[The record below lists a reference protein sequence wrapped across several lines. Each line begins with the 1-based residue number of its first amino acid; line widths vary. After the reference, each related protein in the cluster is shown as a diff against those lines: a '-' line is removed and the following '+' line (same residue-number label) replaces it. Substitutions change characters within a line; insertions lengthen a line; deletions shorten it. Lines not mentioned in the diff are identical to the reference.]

1 MAKNGVTKFGKAEPK
16 EPPPEEQGGYP
27 VLIDDIEEDDAA
39 PDQGLLSRRRKTI
52 RESVGDVRN
61 DWFRPYCLGFS
72 LFLVLFAFWILDSL
86 KDPIFAK
93 LVDGDLE
100 RHQPLAK
107 LFSVTTTLIL
117 VCLIEYISNA
127 RQRQAARQ
135 QQQQQQHMTSHD
147 DILNADGQWTR
158 MDMEP
163 RPHAHHAPDDTV
175 SISTFHFI
183 GIPYVGVFF
192 LMTFLLQKYD
202 LAASELEY
210 GFDIWYVLAYVFYA
224 AIESFGSLAV
234 ATFWSYTNSTLSLD
248 DAERFYGP
256 IIAIAQLG
264 AIGGST
270 MVATNHWEAP
280 DLIMVACLMIVLQ
293 MLVMRVYNRRFTP
306 TSMLAIDDDASLQ
319 TWQDDDITFTKPFW
333 SGLYLIAR
341 HNYVLLI
348 LGVSCL
354 YEVSLTCL
362 DYQMKL
368 LGWARFELTEHV
380 SMSFSQFMGH
390 YGQVVNITSL
400 IFSSV
405 LFPWLIRKYGLRV
418 TLRLFPTLLFLVTI
432 VTYGAI
438 PGNLTVLF
446 LSMSFLKAM
455 TYSIHDPSKEILYI
469 PTSNAVKF
477 RAKFWIDVV
486 GARISKAIGSGIN
499 TYAGSVDRSVRVST
513 VPSLL
518 IAAGLWV
525 ICYYAGIEF
534 DRLLVTGKIVGLEQ
548 PDESSTYMDVP
559 KDDDDDGDEDPTSKV
574 EISFDRDSASTLGV
588 PIESSHHSAQK
599 GKNRLGSSVEITVLR
614 I

>member
-1 MAKNGVTKFGKAEPK
+1 
-16 EPPPEEQGGYP
+16 
-27 VLIDDIEEDDAA
+27 
-39 PDQGLLSRRRKTI
+39 
-52 RESVGDVRN
+52 
-61 DWFRPYCLGFS
+61 
-72 LFLVLFAFWILDSL
+72 
-86 KDPIFAK
+86 
-93 LVDGDLE
+93 
-100 RHQPLAK
+100 
-107 LFSVTTTLIL
+107 
-117 VCLIEYISNA
+117 
-127 RQRQAARQ
+127 
-135 QQQQQQHMTSHD
+135 
-147 DILNADGQWTR
+147 
-158 MDMEP
+158 
-163 RPHAHHAPDDTV
+163 
-175 SISTFHFI
+175 
-183 GIPYVGVFF
+183 
-192 LMTFLLQKYD
+192 
-202 LAASELEY
+202 
-210 GFDIWYVLAYVFYA
+210 
-224 AIESFGSLAV
+224 
-234 ATFWSYTNSTLSLD
+234 LSLD

-264 AIGGST
+264 AIGGSAL
-270 MVATNHWEAP
+270 VATNHWEAP
-280 DLIMVACLMIVLQ
+280 DLIMVACLTIVLQ
-293 MLVMRVYNRRFTP
+293 MLVMRVYNRRFIP
-306 TSMLAIDDDASLQ
+306 TSMLANDDDAASLQ

-333 SGLYLIAR
+333 SGIYLIIR

-368 LGWARFELTEHV
+368 LGWIRFELTEHV
-380 SMSFSQFMGH
+380 DTSFSEFMGY
-390 YGQVVNITSL
+390 YGIIVNITSL
-400 IFSSV
+400 LFSSM

-499 TYAGSVDRSVRVST
+499 TFAGSVDRSVRVST

-518 IAAGLWV
+518 IAAGLWL

-548 PDESSTYMDVP
+548 PDESDTYMDVP
-559 KDDDDDGDEDPTSKV
+559 KDDDDDDEDPSPEV
-574 EISFDRDSASTLGV
+574 EVSFYRDSAGNLGL
-588 PIESSHHSAQK
+588 PIDSSHDGTLK
-599 GKNRLGSSVEITVLR
+599 GKNKLGSSVEMTVLR
-614 I
+614 L

>member
-1 MAKNGVTKFGKAEPK
+1 MAKNGVTKFGKPDPK
-16 EPPPEEQGGYP
+16 GPSSSNEGGGYP
-27 VLIDDIEEDDAA
+27 ALIDDIEEEDAA
-39 PDQGLLSRRRKTI
+39 PNQGLLNRRRKTI
-52 RESVGDVRN
+52 RESVGDVQN
-61 DWFRPYCLGFS
+61 DWLRPYCLGFS

-93 LVDGDLE
+93 LVDGNLE

-127 RQRQAARQ
+127 RQQQAAQR
-135 QQQQQQHMTSHD
+135 QHMTSHA

-163 RPHAHHAPDDTV
+163 RPHARHTPDDTV
-175 SISTFHFI
+175 SISTFHYI

-224 AIESFGSLAV
+224 GIESFGSLAV

-293 MLVMRVYNRRFTP
+293 MLVMRVYDRRFTP
-306 TSMLAIDDDASLQ
+306 TSMLANDDDAASLQ

-333 SGLYLIAR
+333 SGVYLIVR

-380 SMSFSQFMGH
+380 DMSFSQFMGH
-390 YGQVVNITSL
+390 YGQVVNMTSL
-400 IFSSV
+400 LFSSV

-418 TLRLFPTLLFLVTI
+418 TLRLFPTLLFLVTL

-499 TYAGSVDRSVRVST
+499 TYAGSVDRSIRVST

-518 IAAGLWV
+518 TAAGLWL

-548 PDESSTYMDVP
+548 PDESGTYMDVP
-559 KDDDDDGDEDPTSKV
+559 NDDDDDDPSPEA
-574 EISFDRDSASTLGV
+574 EISFDRDAAHTLLGL
-588 PIESSHHSAQK
+588 PIEASHHSAQK
-599 GKNRLGSSVEITVLR
+599 GKNKLGSSVEMTVLR